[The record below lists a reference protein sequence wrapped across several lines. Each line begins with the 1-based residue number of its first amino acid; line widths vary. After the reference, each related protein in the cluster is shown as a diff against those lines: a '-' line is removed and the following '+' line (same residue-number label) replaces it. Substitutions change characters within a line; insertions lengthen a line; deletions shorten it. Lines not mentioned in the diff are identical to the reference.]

1 MKLDCKVVKNPHKAE
16 MLGMVG
22 EMKDILWDT
31 YSNVFELVI
40 EGKIDSVVSIIII
53 FQNTFTSKLFLLK
66 IIVILH

>member
-1 MKLDCKVVKNPHKAE
+1 MVKTPHKAE